1 MVYVRLHWE
10 DTEHNEVHG
19 KYLINKSYPV
29 KKMVKHF
36 LVSEISHL

>member
-1 MVYVRLHWE
+1 MYVRLHWE

-36 LVSEISHL
+36 LMSEISHL